1 MERVKE
7 PLIHITRRDS
17 MPLWKSL
24 LIRFGAILVALVIS
38 AIFISASAPSSHGF
52 FDYS

>member
-7 PLIHITRRDS
+7 PLIHITKREP

-24 LIRFGAILVALVIS
+24 LIRFGAVVIALVVS
-38 AIFISASAPSSHGF
+38 AIFISASSPR
-52 FDYS
+52 DR